1 MQKFLRLFVMLA
13 LLFVPCVTMGQNA
26 RVNEYD
32 YTVNTGTYSTI
43 VGTSGAT
50 AWAAADQTAGYVDI
64 AMPFAMYF
72 GEDQVTSGST
82 LRVYDNGS
90 AEFMSLTGSQL
101 APLYYDLGYTTTA
114 TSIHYKSSAQQLT
127 VEWRKVTANGNSSY
141 SFQLMLY
148 PGGDIEFCYGPMTLG
163 SSISVFTGLQSGT
176 DIFRATGES
185 SASDWSTLARATT
198 SGTRTLS
205 SNYYPAEGT
214 VYTFTQPACAKPSS
228 ITATAT
234 AWNTISVEW
243 TVSNQGTG
251 YEVKYSTN
259 PDFDPATEGTSKPIN
274 SGSTLSTSITGL
286 TGSTTYYFYVRK
298 NCGGTYSGWSTVA
311 SATTL
316 PGCFNANMPTA
327 TAGGVITWTSPD
339 PLVTSYDVK
348 YGPSGFNPETEGT
361 AVNNITGLT
370 TTLTGLAQLT
380 TYDVY
385 IRTHCNTSGLTT
397 DWVGPVSF
405 STPASLPYTC
415 DFETSL
421 KGFNFANGTLTN
433 KWCYGSATNNGGNN
447 SIYIS
452 NNGGN
457 SNAYTVSSAAVVYA
471 YVSLPLNTA
480 GEYQVAYDWIANG
493 ESTYD
498 YIRVAFVPE
507 SVTLTAGT
515 SLPSGLSTTALPSG
529 WIALDGGQ
537 KLNLASS
544 WQSENR
550 VVNIT
555 EPGNY
560 KLVFVW
566 RNDGSS
572 GTMPPAAIDN
582 ISVRKLNC
590 NAPSNIAYSN
600 GTVTWTAGD
609 ATQWQVRVA
618 ETGQTNYT
626 YAIVNSASYTPTGL
640 IGNTAYTIGVRS
652 ICGAGDTVDWINYN
666 FRTPC
671 GITALPYGENFTD
684 YSGFANTS
692 YPYYGPSVL
701 PNCWDLY
708 SNGTNTATTSG
719 STSYFG
725 SVWRSTGTSYGSM
738 EANNNYLCLP
748 IYIISTSTTNSN
760 YINYNAQ
767 RGDTKYAIFPEFSQ
781 PLNNL
786 MVSFNYKISTANS
799 ATASYS
805 ALELGYIT
813 NNDVTTF
820 QSMQTYEA
828 TSTTTQSVNELSLAT
843 LAASAP
849 TGARLAFR
857 YSGHHNGTSTT
868 SNSTVYCGIDN
879 IFVEQIPT
887 CFKPTIT
894 HVSYHGVVSWNSVTG
909 TSSYEI
915 VAVPTG
921 YDVAT
926 GTVID
931 AGTGTSYQLTGLA
944 DNTTYDVYVRSR
956 CSATDVS
963 VWSFAYTFT
972 TPCAPMALPYSENF
986 EAYGSGAANPIDVCW
1001 RKGTNSTTAYP
1012 YPNSSNAIT
1021 GSRSLYF
1028 YAYKPASA
1036 TATAYYSY
1044 AALPKFSAAINTL
1057 QLSFNMRRYSTTTDY
1072 YTSRVVVGVMT
1083 DPTDITTFIPV
1094 DTIDLKNE
1102 TGSSVH
1108 QIDVSFAGYT
1118 GPSGAIAI
1126 YDEVPPLYGTSTYSY
1141 SYVYIDD
1148 INVDVIPTCLVPN
1161 NLAVSN
1167 VTAIGATL
1175 TWNERALSTQW
1186 EVKYGSQGFDPDENG
1201 ISIIVNANP
1210 TLNLDYLEAS
1220 TAYDVYVRAICNPE
1234 GPTEWSQGASFTTSG
1249 YPCISYG
1256 TPGPE
1261 ETITI
1266 GDGTTTDTYLPANSL
1281 YDYSISQQIY
1291 TPEDI
1296 GGAGVINSIGFEF
1309 VGVVARSAEIYL
1321 VESNKSSFSSTSD
1334 WETVTASNLV
1344 WTGTIGAAAGWQTM
1358 NLTTPFNYSGSSN
1371 LIVVVVN
1378 TNGSWTSGLSAYV
1391 SSGHTNMSLYA
1402 RRDGTPYD
1410 ISNLPAGTSVSSNRN
1425 NLRLGIQYASCVTGR
1440 CMPPQVNFAFS
1451 ETEYEA
1457 TVTFT
1462 NANEDETN
1470 PTYGIIWG
1478 PQGFNP
1484 RTAGTTVSPIT
1495 TNTYTLTN
1503 LTPLTDYDVYAYAI
1517 CASGDV
1523 DTVRY
1528 SFTSQFI
1535 PNCKTP
1541 VLSETGYGAS
1551 NITYNTAN
1559 LTWRQPGDTPLYWTV
1574 RYADADFNPA
1584 TATASEYTEVTVNT
1598 GAATQLTG
1606 LVAGTTYYVYVKSVC
1621 VESPLDESAWSAV
1634 YTFNTPVCANPTA
1647 VAANDVTNST
1657 AMISWTSNA
1666 TSWTVKYGLTGFDPD
1681 MEGTAVAATVDSI
1694 ELTGLD
1700 AYAYYDVYVMSH
1712 CTATD
1717 SSDWSS
1723 VVTFRTSCPEGGDI
1737 VLGDHTSTNQYLPY
1751 YAYYNYSL
1759 SEQIYTAE
1767 EMGAA
1772 KELTGFS
1779 YEVVST
1785 TPTRDVVIYLGETNV
1800 SSFSSVSDAIPLE
1813 GLTQVYDGTMD
1824 GATGWHS
1831 ITFDTPFNYSGSGNL
1846 VFVVDRPYESWANS
1860 GSFGVIATSTPQ
1872 ALYGY
1877 SDGTDVTPE
1886 NLSSVSSGVLSY
1898 KNNFIFPA
1906 ACDTSVT
1913 CFAPASVSTEITT
1926 SNVVTVTWAP
1936 RTDLRPVVN
1945 NYELK
1950 YGLAGFD
1957 PETAGTLVSDLNN
1970 INTYIINEQLSYGHE
1985 YDVYVRTV
1993 CDADNDDYSAWTK
2006 GSFTTYPSC
2015 WVPDSVTVDAIS
2027 ATQTSITLAW
2037 RENTPTPATRW
2048 EIAYGE
2054 PGFDPD
2060 NVSKANYVETTNRFE
2075 YAITGLH
2082 HSTSYDIYVRAI
2094 CGTNNYSEWSNKVT
2108 AATACGTWTI
2118 ADLPLTE
2125 DFESSAN
2132 DLPLCWEYGADGT
2145 GYSYTNY
2152 VYNGNYSLFF
2162 NASTDSD
2169 IVALPAMDIH
2179 DTVCVMTFYTRPESY
2194 SYSDCGTFSVGY
2206 ITNLNN
2212 NSTFVPIEIY
2222 NYNDW
2227 TASAYEYKEVL
2238 FDHMPAGA
2246 HPAFLHL
2253 TNSSNYWWFVDDVT
2267 FKLREEV
2274 NTLAND
2280 GGTIEACSEFIMLD
2294 TAANHGTYAN
2304 NLNATY
2310 IVKPATAGKV
2320 AHLTGEYDMENGYDF
2335 VTIYRGAASEAN
2347 LLGTYT
2353 GTGSVDFVTSSNL
2366 WSDSGYFTIVVT
2378 SDDDNALNHIGFKFL
2393 VSCECPMPA
2402 PDVVAEVV
2410 ETNGTYTWRNGT
2422 TYTKNLVNT
2431 YSDYDPEE
2439 LGAIEP
2445 DLTQT
2450 AVYTYVNVANCDS
2463 VNYSLDLTVHPTY
2476 RKSYNKTIC
2485 ERDSV
2490 VFYGQTYT
2498 ATGNYTVTLQS
2509 QYGADSVGVLAL
2521 QVNPAPLAMI
2531 YYNNQE
2537 VETIDAYCDNADLV
2551 LEGRS
2556 NVTATYKWEDAS
2568 TDAIRTVNPH
2578 ESDTY
2583 SVIATNPT
2591 TGCTSLPVT
2600 VTVTTT
2606 PVPDLTI
2613 SGTNEICYG
2622 QSTTLTVA
2630 DANTLDASYVWKK
2643 GTTNVGTGTT
2653 ITVNPTETTTYTVTA
2668 TTNNASACAITAE
2681 YTVTVNPL
2689 PVIATP
2695 TTSVSELCLNQSVT
2709 LNAQVVDGYT
2719 YEWSTGATTAEAT
2732 TVPAATGAYTVTVT
2746 DLNGCVNEFTTAAVT
2761 VHPSYELNEERSACI
2776 GMLPYTWGAQ
2786 TLAAAGNYDQTFT
2799 IAHGCDSLVHLTFV
2813 VEDTAVN
2820 NAVRVL
2826 CEGASFTFGEG
2837 IYEQT
2842 YTATTSTVLTYVDT
2856 TSGECPARFNLDL
2869 TVNTHNPATV
2879 EHTVCDTYTWPLN
2892 NETYTVSGAYQTLLQ
2907 TTKGCDSLV
2916 TLNLTVNYQNTGV
2929 EEVPTVCDSYTWA
2942 LNGETYTE
2950 PTNEP
2955 TFTLQNQWGCDSV
2968 VTLNLAEVKHSTTGV
2983 DNIIYCAST
2992 EYTWINGRTYR
3003 LSETSGNVSYTLP
3016 TPNAQGCDTTSI
3028 LNLTMNYVLDSLNW
3042 KDSTVCDELVIDTV
3056 ACDNTVATAYIRET
3070 GDYKLRIHNA
3080 TTGNDQIL
3088 RLHLTVV
3095 PSSYHTTMAEACLP
3109 YTWTILDAND
3119 LPFEVATITE
3129 EMVNGA
3135 NPFNMSV
3142 DLAEAGYASTAC
3154 AQIEVLRLT
3163 PKYPTVVVDTVV
3175 TICGNET
3182 WTAAN
3187 NVPFNGSDY
3196 AAGTYTL
3203 TWKND
3208 SLNAAGCKLTQQVEL
3223 TVNPVYTETMELT
3236 FCESDFTFNTVD
3248 SNYVY
3253 TLNDENHDGQ
3263 SIKLTYDNALNE
3275 TPLVNQTATAN
3286 WTTVNGCDSVVNIT
3300 FTVNPTTTLIDTVQA
3315 LTEYV
3320 WDVNNVRYEGIGQH
3334 IDTVKADNGYGC
3346 TLYKVLNLTITDSI
3360 RHYDTIKVC
3369 TKYEVDGVTYVEDMT
3384 FIEVDTND
3392 EVWYTTYHVMQRT
3405 FNEVYVVSNMP
3416 YTWMD
3421 GVTYTADTNNVYYGV
3436 PAVNPGEC
3444 DDIYK
3449 LTFTMVP
3456 EIVICEGQVPY
3467 NTGYGFTIDTTV
3479 SDVWNNND
3487 ANGNDTIIAYTVNL
3501 NVDTALTEMAC
3512 DSYTW
3517 NDSILGDTTFVE
3529 SGVYTRTYDAA
3540 NGCDSIVTLTLTINA
3555 STTSTMA
3562 DTACDS
3568 YAWNTKTYDS
3578 TGVYTYTTTNAKG
3591 CDSTATLNLVI
3602 NVNNGVE
3609 ETVTACDSYIWN
3621 GIAFDTDTNV
3631 TKSFNDANGCAGDS
3645 VLHLT
3650 INNTVT
3656 GTADSIV
3663 NAASTI
3669 YMGVLYNAPLDT
3681 VINDTLIAGAANG
3694 CDSITMMRLQVNM
3707 GTIVMVDTVSCGD
3720 FTWLDGNTY
3729 TWIPMSER
3737 LNPAFNYK
3745 NLATNQPVEDFPVFE
3760 VDNNGD
3766 GLIDIT
3772 YVLHLVMAEAST
3784 EYKTVTVLLSNDT
3797 YTDPADTNHVFD
3809 FSAEKAAK
3817 QNATKLD
3824 TLHYG
3829 STYYCDSIV
3838 YYTFNLV
3845 YNYVDDDTVTVCY
3858 SDSVYTTQNGAEI
3871 ALTVGE
3877 NAFTDTIAANT
3888 DSAMVHNKVYVR
3900 SAAITGAQTLVACD
3914 SVTWNNTLFTA
3925 NVVDSLVTLTAAN
3938 GCDSVVTLNVTITPT
3953 IHNVVDTN
3961 VCDNFYWADKDSTY
3975 ELSTTDTWSRA
3986 NATDAQCTD
3995 VDTLKLV
4002 VRHMTTSIDSL
4013 VACDSLV
4020 WIDGITYYA
4029 SNSTATDTLTNAAGC
4044 DSVVTLN
4051 LTINNSVAGPGNDI
4065 DTLGASITLTDKN
4078 GTYLFLAPYDGDT
4091 TLTLQTVAGCDSVV
4105 TFHLTV
4111 SQFQIIAENPIECG
4125 MYIWPRNNHMYQWIS
4140 DEVKAANA
4148 INIPGASPMLP
4159 LYKDVT
4165 ADVFVYNNP
4174 LDTVNDIVYLLNLN
4188 LNEAQFVDST
4198 IARFPQSVGTLTLH
4212 GTDFLFD
4219 GVTSATKP
4227 AVDTTVYLT
4236 LPNATLCGT
4245 VMQYNVHVV
4254 YDSIT
4259 DAETVCFTDTY
4270 TWEDST
4276 TSAVT
4281 VGSGNVITKTLFAN
4295 NWDSLRVVTRTITV
4309 RANNNTYSFDIEACD
4324 TYTWNDSVYT
4334 TTGAYTQTFTD
4345 QYGCDSI
4352 ATLNLTMKYNTNSAE
4367 TLTVCDST
4375 DWNGI
4380 KLYASGDTTHS
4391 YTAGNGCASV
4401 DTLHLTVN
4409 HNEPQVTVV
4418 DTCDTY
4424 TWDLNNRTYTESV
4437 VRTAT
4442 RFDAVNNC
4450 PAVDTLKLTIR
4461 TSTSYDSV
4469 LYVTDGSYRYTAQDS
4484 STTLIMAGQVAT
4496 FAEHYTNAAG
4506 CDSTLNIEIHVG
4518 EGAFAVDDTTV
4529 CDNYTWRD
4537 GNTYVW
4543 ISAEERAANGNAL
4556 YKNQTTGAYVMSNPI
4571 YSVPNSGSFDSI
4583 YMLRLNLTQNYTY
4596 DTTINFPI
4604 SLGVLNYGG
4613 QSFDYTVS
4621 NDEGRVFADTT
4632 VEEEVHFNSAYY
4644 CDSIHYLHINLQN
4657 NYTEVADTDIC
4668 VTQTSFTWRGHEI
4681 STATN
4686 DYDHAHTY
4694 YVYDTV
4700 GTTEAPVV
4708 EYIKVTQHPVVY
4720 ATERRTACDSYTWV
4734 VGNDTVGIYTESTS
4748 NATYTTTNQYGC
4760 DSTVTLMLTIKKSTD
4775 STLTVAAC
4783 ETYTWSGIT
4792 FTESADTTLVGLTNA
4807 VGCDSTATL
4816 HLTVNH
4822 KTSTAYTEDACDSY
4836 TWTDGD
4842 GLTYTTDTTVY
4853 HSYNTGV
4860 CTSVDTLYLT
4870 IRHNTN
4876 AGTTVAACDSYVWH
4890 DSTYTVSGNHLYE
4903 YTAENNCPSVDTL
4916 HLTINVNNGFA
4927 ETLTACDSIDWN
4939 GHVYYATGEY
4949 TVHYADANGCEA
4961 DSVLTLTVNTATHNS
4976 ETMVACDSYTWHGTP
4991 YTTSGVKTYSYDNGA
5006 GCASVDTLHLTIH
5019 HSDFNGENYA
5029 TVTVNDWC
5037 GDYTWVINDSTI
5049 GTYTESVETST
5060 TFTSSETGCD
5070 SVVFLKL
5077 TIKNAPMI
5085 DTTATVCENTLPY
5098 EWRGITMNAAG
5109 VKTVAF
5115 PLENGCDSTIRF
5127 TLNVNPKY
5135 DTLLTDQVCLGNGYV
5150 GNNFSI
5156 DAADLPAAGEYT
5168 FVDSLSTING
5178 CDSIVTLTLTVGDV
5192 INNPVEAV
5200 ACDSYTWTA
5209 GDNETYTYTTS
5220 GTYNSTAYA
5229 NAQGCSTVD
5238 VLTLTI
5244 NASTTGVDVQTACDT
5259 YTWIDGNTYTAS
5271 NNTATFTLTN
5281 AAGCDS
5287 VVTLNLTLSS
5297 STINTIEKT
5306 VCDKYEWTDGDG
5318 QTYTAS
5324 GVYTYNYTTLE
5335 GCNGTDYLVLTVNNS
5350 SSSTETATA
5359 CDSYTWN
5366 GETYTESGVY
5376 TFNTTNAAGCDS
5388 TATLTLTINASNT
5401 GVDVQT
5407 ACDTYT
5413 WIDNNV
5419 YTASN
5424 NTATYTLTNAAGC
5437 DSVVTLN
5444 LTINNSVATSFTD
5457 EACNAYVWEG
5467 SYYAESGVYTKTFE
5481 AANGCDSVVT
5491 LTLTI
5496 NQPVAETITETACGS
5511 YTWNGITYNAS
5522 GNYTQTDVAANGCD
5536 SVTTL
5541 ALTINQPVTSAISD
5555 TACES
5560 YIWNGETYTE
5570 SGVYTYTTTAAN
5582 GCDSVVTLTLT
5593 INTPA
5598 NTTEEATACESYTWH
5613 GQVYTTN
5620 GAYTF
5625 NFTDNNGCA
5634 AVATLNLTIN
5644 TPANTT
5650 ETVTACNSYSWNN
5663 QTYTNSGVYTST
5675 FVDDNGCNATATLS
5689 LTINNPVNVYVSETT
5704 CENYTWNGQTYYT
5717 SGVYTYTTPAANG
5730 CDSITT
5736 LTLTINQPTTATVYA
5751 EACGSYIWNGQTYTQ
5766 PGAYPYTTTGSNG
5779 CDSTV
5784 TLLLNLVQPVQ
5795 TIINQTACDSYTWNG
5810 TTYTTSGSY
5819 SDTLT
5824 AANNCDSVV
5833 TLNLTVNNSVTNA
5846 INATACESYTWNGQA
5861 YTTSGSYTQ
5870 VFTAHNGCD
5879 STVTLALTIN
5889 TPTSAIVTETACSS
5903 FDWNGDTYTTS
5914 GSYTYTTVGANGCD
5928 SVTTLLLTINMPVYT
5943 NLDVNAEG
5951 QYSWNGETYTESG
5964 VYTYTTTAA
5973 NGCDSVV
5980 TLTLTITPVYTV
5992 TLVSQNEAWGS
6003 VSESGTIAENGY
6015 FTATATANEGY
6026 EFVAWLNGNDTVS
6039 HESIYIFQVTA
6050 DITLTAVFAEVQG
6063 INTVDM
6069 NNVIIYSND
6078 TRIFVNGAEGY
6089 DVYVYDVN
6097 GRMIDRQLKAA
6108 DAIEFRMTT
6117 TGVYLVKVGNAPA
6130 KRVIVVR

>member
-26 RVNEYD
+26 RVSEYD
-32 YTVNTGTYSTI
+32 GSATTATYSTI

-64 AMPFAMYF
+64 AMPFAMQF
-72 GEDQVTSGST
+72 GETAIAANST
-82 LRVYDNGS
+82 LRVYGNGS
-90 AEFMSLTGSQL
+90 ATFESITGLEESRL
-101 APLYYDLGYTTTA
+101 APLYYASGYSTTA
-114 TSIHYKSSAQQLT
+114 TSVYTKSSATSLT
-127 VEWRKVTANGNSSY
+127 VEWRKVIASNNSY
-141 SFQLMLY
+141 SFQLKLY
-148 PGGDIEFCYGPMTLG
+148 SNGDIEFCYGPMTLG
-163 SSISVFTGLQSGT
+163 GSISVFTGLKSSST
-176 DIFRATGES
+176 DIFRAQGES
-185 SASDWSTLARATT
+185 TASDWSTLSRATT
-198 SGTRTLS
+198 DGTRTLS
-205 SNYYPAEGT
+205 SSYHPAEGT
-214 VYTFTQPACAKPSS
+214 VYTFTQPACVKPTGL
-228 ITATAT
+228 TATAT
-234 AWNTISVEW
+234 AWNTINLEW
-243 TVSNQGTG
+243 TVSSTGSG
-251 YEVKYSTN
+251 YELKYSTD
-259 PDFDPATEGTSKPIN
+259 PDFDPENEGISKTVN
-274 SGSTLSTSITGL
+274 GGNTLTYTLTGL

-298 NCGGTYSGWSTVA
+298 LCGSTPSGWNAVKA

-316 PGCFNANMPTA
+316 PGCYSANMPSVTPD
-327 TAGGVITWTSPD
+327 GVVTWTSPND
-339 PLVTSYDVK
+339 MVTSYDVI
-348 YGPSGFNPETEGT
+348 YGSYGFDPATEGT
-361 AVNNITGLT
+361 TISNITGLT
-370 TTLTGLAQLT
+370 TTIPNLGSNVR
-380 TYDVY
+380 YDVY
-385 IRTHCNTSGLTT
+385 LRTHCSASNVTT
-397 DWVGPVSF
+397 DWVGPVTFTSPCIGGC
-405 STPASLPYTC
+405 TYTLILQ
-415 DFETSL
+415 DTYGDTWNGNVLEYYVGGVLAGT
-421 KGFNFANGTLTN
+421 FANNDADAYNEGRAPDNDTILLSVCNGDQISFVYNAIGDYASENNTTIIN
-433 KWCYGSATNNGGNN
+433 HVGEILVDGYNGGNGTAT
-447 SIYIS
+447 IYSGVGCYIPTCPKPS
-452 NNGGN
+452 ALAIDDVTGNNVTLSWTENGTATAWQIKYGLFTDENDYTIVDATTNPFTVSNLGLGEWFFYVRSNCAANDQSDWIGGVSQNFGYCTPAPTSCDNNGIIGVTFGN
-457 SNAYTVSSAAVVYA
+457 DLVVNDNNTTTATTRYQNHSDMIGDLFAGAESEVS
-471 YVSLPLNTA
+471 
-480 GEYQVAYDWIANG
+480 I
-493 ESTYD
+493 TYD
-498 YIRVAFVPE
+498 
-507 SVTLTAGT
+507 AGYT
-515 SLPSGLSTTALPSG
+515 YGTKIWIDWNNDLDFDDDGELVYTGLSTNSRPTTLVATFTVPANTPLGDYRMRLGGTDNDSG
-529 WIALDGGQ
+529 PDPCYTGSYGAMRDYTV
-537 KLNLASS
+537 
-544 WQSENR
+544 R
-550 VVNIT
+550 VV
-555 EPGNY
+555 
-560 KLVFVW
+560 
-566 RNDGSS
+566 
-572 GTMPPAAIDN
+572 A
-582 ISVRKLNC
+582 
-590 NAPSNIAYSN
+590 APS
-600 GTVTWTAGD
+600 
-609 ATQWQVRVA
+609 
-618 ETGQTNYT
+618 
-626 YAIVNSASYTPTGL
+626 
-640 IGNTAYTIGVRS
+640 
-652 ICGAGDTVDWINYN
+652 
-666 FRTPC
+666 
-671 GITALPYGENFTD
+671 
-684 YSGFANTS
+684 
-692 YPYYGPSVL
+692 
-701 PNCWDLY
+701 
-708 SNGTNTATTSG
+708 
-719 STSYFG
+719 
-725 SVWRSTGTSYGSM
+725 
-738 EANNNYLCLP
+738 
-748 IYIISTSTTNSN
+748 
-760 YINYNAQ
+760 
-767 RGDTKYAIFPEFSQ
+767 
-781 PLNNL
+781 
-786 MVSFNYKISTANS
+786 
-799 ATASYS
+799 
-805 ALELGYIT
+805 
-813 NNDVTTF
+813 
-820 QSMQTYEA
+820 
-828 TSTTTQSVNELSLAT
+828 
-843 LAASAP
+843 
-849 TGARLAFR
+849 
-857 YSGHHNGTSTT
+857 
-868 SNSTVYCGIDN
+868 
-879 IFVEQIPT
+879 
-887 CFKPTIT
+887 CFKPNSLT
-894 HVSYHGVVSWNSVTG
+894 VSGV
-909 TSSYEI
+909 
-915 VAVPTG
+915 
-921 YDVAT
+921 
-926 GTVID
+926 
-931 AGTGTSYQLTGLA
+931 
-944 DNTTYDVYVRSR
+944 
-956 CSATDVS
+956 
-963 VWSFAYTFT
+963 
-972 TPCAPMALPYSENF
+972 
-986 EAYGSGAANPIDVCW
+986 
-1001 RKGTNSTTAYP
+1001 
-1012 YPNSSNAIT
+1012 
-1021 GSRSLYF
+1021 
-1028 YAYKPASA
+1028 
-1036 TATAYYSY
+1036 TATA
-1044 AALPKFSAAINTL
+1044 
-1057 QLSFNMRRYSTTTDY
+1057 
-1072 YTSRVVVGVMT
+1072 
-1083 DPTDITTFIPV
+1083 
-1094 DTIDLKNE
+1094 
-1102 TGSSVH
+1102 
-1108 QIDVSFAGYT
+1108 
-1118 GPSGAIAI
+1118 
-1126 YDEVPPLYGTSTYSY
+1126 
-1141 SYVYIDD
+1141 
-1148 INVDVIPTCLVPN
+1148 
-1161 NLAVSN
+1161 
-1167 VTAIGATL
+1167 ATL
-1175 TWNERALSTQW
+1175 TWVEAGLSTQW
-1186 EVKYGSQGFDPDENG
+1186 EVKLGPIGFNPDEAG
-1201 ISIIVNANP
+1201 TSYIVNTTPILA
-1210 TLNLDYLEAS
+1210 LDYLFMV
-1220 TAYDVYVRAICNPE
+1220 TDYDAYVRALCDPE
-1234 GPTEWSQGASFTTSG
+1234 GPTEWSNSCTFRTLCPNGGEVEVT
-1249 YPCISYG
+1249 
-1256 TPGPE
+1256 
-1261 ETITI
+1261 
-1266 GDGTTTDTYLPANSL
+1266 GTTLANQHMPINTY
-1281 YDYSISQQIY
+1281 YGYTYSQQIV
-1291 TPEDI
+1291 TEAEM
-1296 GGAGVINSIGFEF
+1296 GGAKTISGISFHYNYS
-1309 VGVVARSAEIYL
+1309 SALTNEQNCQIYMGTT
-1321 VESNKSSFSSTSD
+1321 NKSSFASTTD
-1334 WETVTASNLV
+1334 TVDPSTLTLVYSGPMLCSN
-1344 WTGTIGAAAGWQTM
+1344 GW
-1358 NLTTPFNYSGSSN
+1358 NEFYFSTPFVYNGTGNVVIAVDENSSGYSGSS
-1371 LIVVVVN
+1371 
-1378 TNGSWTSGLSAYV
+1378 TRFSTYTTSGNMALIYYSDSYNPDPANLLPYSGSKYTRAYRSWMKLISACDT
-1391 SSGHTNMSLYA
+1391 G
-1402 RRDGTPYD
+1402 
-1410 ISNLPAGTSVSSNRN
+1410 
-1425 NLRLGIQYASCVTGR
+1425 SCNAPTTVI
-1440 CMPPQVNFAFS
+1440 ALS
-1451 ETEYEA
+1451 ETEYAA
-1457 TVTFT
+1457 TLTFT
-1462 NANEDETN
+1462 DVNGESN
-1470 PTYGIIWG
+1470 PTYGIVYG
-1478 PQGFNP
+1478 PQGFDP
-1484 RTAGTTVSPIT
+1484 TTAGTTVSPI
-1495 TNTYTLTN
+1495 NASNYTISN
-1503 LTPLTDYDVYAYAI
+1503 LVARTSYDVYVYAI
-1517 CASGDV
+1517 CSGTNGRMV
-1523 DTVRY
+1523 KYNFVTP
-1528 SFTSQFI
+1528 FI

-1541 VLSETGYGAS
+1541 IIDGEYGAS
-1551 NITYNTAN
+1551 NIAYNTAT
-1559 LTWRQPGDTPLYWTV
+1559 LTWRQPGDAPLFWTV
-1574 RYADADFNPA
+1574 RYADADFDPA
-1584 TATASEYTEVTVNT
+1584 TAAATAYTELTIQGT
-1598 GAATQLTG
+1598 AGATAQLTG
-1606 LVAGTTYYVYVKSVC
+1606 LVAGTTYYVYIKATC
-1621 VESPLDESAWSAV
+1621 ATAPDLDESPWLKMSNANPA
-1634 YTFNTPVCANPTA
+1634 YTFTTPTCVTPTA
-1647 VAANDVTNST
+1647 VTASDVTNST
-1657 AMISWTSNA
+1657 AMIRWTSNA
-1666 TSWTVKYGLTGFDPD
+1666 TAWTVKYGLAGFDPD
-1681 MEGTAVAATVDSI
+1681 NEGTEVSVTADSV

-1700 AYAYYDVYVMSH
+1700 PYTNYDVYVKAN

-1717 SSDWSS
+1717 ESGWSN
-1723 VVTFRTSCPEGGDI
+1723 VCNFRTVCPDGGD
-1737 VLGDHTSTNQYLPY
+1737 VVMGTGTTSTSGVILNSSWGNTYCQ
-1751 YAYYNYSL
+1751 
-1759 SEQIYTAE
+1759 QIFTAE
-1767 EMGAA
+1767 ELVAQGMAA
-1772 KELTGFS
+1772 GN
-1779 YEVVST
+1779 
-1785 TPTRDVVIYLGETNV
+1785 I
-1800 SSFSSVSDAIPLE
+1800 E
-1813 GLTQVYDGTMD
+1813 GLTITWSANGSYQKELSIYMANTTQSSFESTTNWVPIGGQTLVYGPTVRPTSGTAGTLVYNFTTPFYWDGT
-1824 GATGWHS
+1824 S
-1831 ITFDTPFNYSGSGNL
+1831 NIVITTFVNQYGGNQSSSGFYS
-1846 VFVVDRPYESWANS
+1846 YTTNS
-1860 GSFGVIATSTPQ
+1860 GKSNVAMWKYRDSQAFTESEVDGLTASSRSGYRFSTTFLAPC
-1872 ALYGY
+1872 
-1877 SDGTDVTPE
+1877 
-1886 NLSSVSSGVLSY
+1886 N
-1898 KNNFIFPA
+1898 
-1906 ACDTSVT
+1906 TSVT
-1913 CFAPASVSTEITT
+1913 CFAPASVSTSITPT
-1926 SNVVTVTWAP
+1926 NVVTVNWAP

-1950 YGLAGFD
+1950 YGLEGFD
-1957 PETAGTLVSDLNN
+1957 PETQGVLVPALNN
-1970 INTYIINEQLSYGHE
+1970 VNTYTINAELAANAN

-1993 CDADNDDYSAWTK
+1993 CDADNDDYSNWTK
-2006 GSFTTYPSC
+2006 GSFTTYPTC
-2015 WVPDSVTVDAIS
+2015 WIPVDLTVDGT
-2027 ATQTSITLAW
+2027 TQTTATLSWA
-2037 RENTPTPATRW
+2037 NDSLAPQATRW
-2048 EIAYGE
+2048 EVCYG
-2054 PGFDPD
+2054 PAGFGDPEYYGT
-2060 NVSKANYVETTNRFE
+2060 KVETTNNTAFE
-2075 YAITGLH
+2075 VTGLRH
-2082 HSTSYDIYVRAI
+2082 TMKYEFYVRAI
-2094 CGTNNYSEWSNKVT
+2094 CNVATNDKSDWSTVATGTT
-2108 AATACGTWTI
+2108 QCGVWAM
-2118 ADLPLTE
+2118 ADLPLVENFDGVTGTTTSTVAAHVLPNCWNYLNGGTTYPGYPIAYNGASYSHSGNNHLRFYEYTTSGYADQYAILPQFGFDLDTVVVGFYARESTTTTTYVGTVEVGVMTDPE
-2125 DFESSAN
+2125 DATTFVAVDTVLPTTTSYNYFEVNFKDYA
-2132 DLPLCWEYGADGT
+2132 GT
-2145 GYSYTNY
+2145 GRYIALRAPKPTTGYNV
-2152 VYNGNYSLFF
+2152 VYL
-2162 NASTDSD
+2162 DD
-2169 IVALPAMDIH
+2169 L
-2179 DTVCVMTFYTRPESY
+2179 TV
-2194 SYSDCGTFSVGY
+2194 
-2206 ITNLNN
+2206 
-2212 NSTFVPIEIY
+2212 
-2222 NYNDW
+2222 
-2227 TASAYEYKEVL
+2227 
-2238 FDHMPAGA
+2238 
-2246 HPAFLHL
+2246 
-2253 TNSSNYWWFVDDVT
+2253 
-2267 FKLREEV
+2267 KLREKV
-2274 NTLAND
+2274 NVLPNN
-2280 GGTIEACSEFIMLD
+2280 GGTIVACNEFVMPD
-2294 TAANHGTYAN
+2294 TTNGTYAG

-2310 IVKPATAGKV
+2310 VVRPAQAGYV
-2320 AHLTGEYDMENGYDF
+2320 ARLQGDYDLENGYDF
-2335 VTIYRGAASEAN
+2335 LNIYRGAANAN
-2347 LLGTYT
+2347 NLIGRYT
-2353 GTGSVDFVTSSNL
+2353 GTGSIDEMTHSEL
-2366 WSDSGYFTIVVT
+2366 WQDSGYFTLVLT
-2378 SDDDNALNHIGFKFL
+2378 SDMDNAFNNTGFKFL
-2393 VSCECPMPA
+2393 VTCEQPYANMTPIE
-2402 PDVVAEVV
+2402 DVVEA
-2410 ETNGTYTWRNGT
+2410 NGTYTWTAGNGQ
-2422 TYTKNLVNT
+2422 TYTNHSTL
-2431 YSDYDPEE
+2431 E
-2439 LGAIEP
+2439 AAP
-2445 DLTQT
+2445 DHTEDIT
-2450 AVYTYVNVANCDS
+2450 FPVVNVAGFDS
-2463 VNYSLDLTVHPTY
+2463 VYRHLDLIVHPTY
-2476 RKSYNKTIC
+2476 ELNYSHVMC
-2485 ERDSV
+2485 ERDTFE
-2490 VFYGQTYT
+2490 FYGQTFT
-2498 ATGNYTVTLQS
+2498 ATGNYSVTLQS
-2509 QYGADSVGVLAL
+2509 VYGADSTGVLAL

-2556 NVTATYKWEDAS
+2556 NVTATYKWEDES

-2578 ESDTY
+2578 ESNTY
-2583 SVIATNPT
+2583 SVVATNPT

-2613 SGTNEICYG
+2613 SGTNAICYG

-2709 LNAQVVDGYT
+2709 LNAEVVDGYT

-2746 DLNGCVNEFTTAAVT
+2746 DQNGCVNEFTTAAVT
-2761 VHPSYELNEERSACI
+2761 VHPSYEMNEERSACI

-2820 NAVRVL
+2820 NAVREL

-2856 TSGECPARFNLDL
+2856 TSGECPARYNLNL

-2929 EEVPTVCDSYTWA
+2929 EEVPTTCDSYTWA

-2950 PTNEP
+2950 PTNVP
-2955 TFTLQNQWGCDSV
+2955 TFTLKNQWGCDSV
-2968 VTLNLAEVKHSTTGV
+2968 VTLNLVEVKHSTTGV

-3042 KDSTVCDELVIDTV
+3042 ENLTVCDELVIDTV
-3056 ACDNTVATAYIRET
+3056 ACDNTVATAYIREN

-3080 TTGNDQIL
+3080 TTGNDQI
-3088 RLHLTVV
+3088 RRIHLTVT
-3095 PSSYHTTMAEACLP
+3095 PSTYHTTMDEGCLP

-3119 LPFEVATITE
+3119 QPFEVATITE

-3142 DLAEAGYASTAC
+3142 DLAEAGYVASGC

-3163 PKYPTVVVDTVV
+3163 PKYPTEEVIED
-3175 TICGNET
+3175 TICKNGT
-3182 WTAAN
+3182 WYSADSSVFYNGAN
-3187 NVPFNGSDY
+3187 LNVGLN
-3196 AAGTYTL
+3196 TL
-3203 TWKND
+3203 TYD
-3208 SLNAAGCKLTQQVEL
+3208 TSTNAAGCQHLSKVALIVNPTVADTVNVTYCESEFVNGILNYIEGNDTLPLTIDVAGLNETVYTDTL
-3223 TVNPVYTETMELT
+3223 TADWTTDAGCARTVTVAYTVNPII
-3236 FCESDFTFNTVD
+3236 TV
-3248 SNYVY
+3248 
-3253 TLNDENHDGQ
+3253 
-3263 SIKLTYDNALNE
+3263 
-3275 TPLVNQTATAN
+3275 
-3286 WTTVNGCDSVVNIT
+3286 
-3300 FTVNPTTTLIDTVQA
+3300 IDTVQA
-3315 LTEYV
+3315 LTEYE
-3320 WDVNNVRYEGIGQH
+3320 WDVNGVLYKGLGEH
-3334 IDTVKADNGYGC
+3334 FDTVTSSNDSIC
-3346 TLYKVLNLTITDSI
+3346 MLRQVLYLTITDSI
-3360 RHYDTIKVC
+3360 RVYDTNYVC
-3369 TKYEVDGVTYVEDMT
+3369 TSYEVNGVTYVEDMT
-3384 FIEVDTND
+3384 FVEPIKGTDSVI
-3392 EVWYTTYHVMQRT
+3392 YTTYHVMQRT

-3416 YTWMD
+3416 YTWIN
-3421 GVTYTADTNNVYYGV
+3421 GVTYTADTSNVYYGV

-3444 DDIYK
+3444 DSVYK

-3479 SDVWNNND
+3479 SDVWNNHD

-3501 NVDTALTEMAC
+3501 NVDTALTAMAC

-3517 NDSILGDTTFVE
+3517 NDSILGDTTYTE

-3568 YAWNTKTYDS
+3568 YTWNTKTYDS

-3609 ETVTACDSYIWN
+3609 DTVTACDSYTWN
-3621 GIAFDTDTNV
+3621 GVTFTTDTNA
-3631 TKSFNDANGCAGDS
+3631 TQSFNDVNGCAGDS

-3650 INNTVT
+3650 IKNTVVAN
-3656 GTADSIV
+3656 ADTIV
-3663 NAASTI
+3663 NAASFI
-3669 YMGVLYNAPLDT
+3669 YLGVLYNAPVDT
-3681 VINDTLIAGAANG
+3681 TINDTLIAGAANG
-3694 CDSITMMRLQVNM
+3694 CDSITMMHLQVNM

-3760 VDNNGD
+3760 VDNNAD

-3797 YTDPADTNHVFD
+3797 YTDPADATNHVFD
-3809 FSAEKAAK
+3809 FTAEKAAK

-3858 SDSVYTTQNGAEI
+3858 SDSVYTTQNGAVV

-3900 SAAITGAQTLVACD
+3900 SAAITGTQDLVACD

-3938 GCDSVVTLNVTITPT
+3938 GCDSVVTLNITITPT

-3975 ELSTTDTWSRA
+3975 KVSTTDTWSRA
-3986 NATDAQCTD
+3986 NTTNAQCTD

-4051 LTINNSVAGPGNDI
+4051 LTINNSVTGPGNDI

-4091 TLTLQTVAGCDSVV
+4091 TLTLQTVAGCDSIV

-4111 SQFQIIAENPIECG
+4111 SQFHIVAENPIECG
-4125 MYIWPRNNHMYQWIS
+4125 MYVWPRNNHMYQWIS

-4245 VMQYNVHVV
+4245 VMKYNVHVV

-4309 RANNNTYSFDIEACD
+4309 RANNNTDSVSAEACD
-4324 TYTWNDSVYT
+4324 TYTWN
-4334 TTGAYTQTFTD
+4334 GQTYNASGNYSFDTID
-4345 QYGCDSI
+4345 QYGCDSVV
-4352 ATLNLTMKYNTNSAE
+4352 TLTLTMKYNTNTADSIVA
-4367 TLTVCDST
+4367 CDSIL
-4375 DWNGI
+4375 WNGI

-4401 DTLHLTVN
+4401 DTLHLTIN
-4409 HNEPQVTVV
+4409 HNEPQVLT
-4418 DTCDTY
+4418 DTACDSYIWALNSREY
-4424 TWDLNNRTYTESV
+4424 TTSGDF
-4437 VRTAT
+4437 TAT
-4442 RFDAVNNC
+4442 RTDGNNC

-4461 TSTSYDSV
+4461 KSSSYDSV

-4529 CDNYTWRD
+4529 CNSYTWRD

-4543 ISAEERAANGNAL
+4543 ISAEERAANNNAL

-4613 QSFDYTVS
+4613 QSFDYTVN

-4657 NYTEVADTDIC
+4657 NYSEFTADNADIC

-4734 VGNDTVGIYTESTS
+4734 VGNDTVGTYTESTS
-4748 NATYTTTNQYGC
+4748 NATYNTTNQYGC
-4760 DSTVTLMLTIKKSTD
+4760 DSTVTLMLNIKKST
-4775 STLTVAAC
+4775 SSELTASAC

-4792 FTESADTTLVGLTNA
+4792 FTESTDTTLVGLTNA

-4822 KTSTAYTEDACDSY
+4822 KTSTAYTEDVCDSY
-4836 TWTDGD
+4836 TWDNGD
-4842 GLTYTTDTTVY
+4842 GLTYNTDTTVLY
-4853 HSYNTGV
+4853 TYDDV
-4860 CTSVDTLYLT
+4860 ADICTSVDTLYLT

-4890 DSTYTVSGNHLYE
+4890 DSTYTVSTTAYFEYE
-4903 YTAENNCPSVDTL
+4903 AANGCPSVDTL

-4927 ETLTACDSIDWN
+4927 DTLTACDSIDWN

-4976 ETMVACDSYTWHGTP
+4976 DTMVACDSYTWHGTP

-5109 VKTVAF
+5109 VETVAF

-5135 DTLLTDQVCLGNGYV
+5135 ETSLTDQVCLGNGYV

-5156 DAADLPAAGEYT
+5156 AAADLPAAGEYT

-5444 LTINNSVATSFTD
+5444 LTINNSVATSFAD

-5541 ALTINQPVTSAISD
+5541 VLTINQPVTSAISD

-5598 NTTEEATACESYTWH
+5598 NTTEDVTACESYTWH

-5663 QTYTNSGVYTST
+5663 QTYTNSGVYTNT

-5751 EACGSYIWNGQTYTQ
+5751 EACGSYTWNGQTYTQ

-5795 TIINQTACDSYTWNG
+5795 TIINQTACDSYIWNG

-5870 VFTAHNGCD
+5870 VFTASNGCD

-5943 NLDVNAEG
+5943 NLEVNAEG

-6015 FTATATANEGY
+6015 FTATATPNEGY

-6039 HESIYIFQVTA
+6039 HESTYVFQVTA

-6069 NNVIIYSND
+6069 SNVIIYSND
-6078 TRIFVNGAEGY
+6078 SRIFVNGAEGY

-6097 GRMIDRQLKAA
+6097 GRVINRQLKAA

-6130 KRVIVVR
+6130 KRVVVVR